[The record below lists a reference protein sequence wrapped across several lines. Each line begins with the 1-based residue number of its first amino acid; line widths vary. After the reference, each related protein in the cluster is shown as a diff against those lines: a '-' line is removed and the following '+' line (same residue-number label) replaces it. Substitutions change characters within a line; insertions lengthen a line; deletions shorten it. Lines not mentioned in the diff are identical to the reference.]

1 MRRLLIAV
9 AAMLAG
15 CLTPPAPPATALPPL
30 PDPTIQEWQRARRTL
45 AALQATAAAPRT
57 RRIALTLWE
66 PRTGRV
72 LSARG
77 ALAVLPP
84 RALRMILLGP
94 GGTTALDLWVD
105 GDRYRFA
112 VPAIDVQKRGD
123 LRAPRE
129 ERRGLPVDFLAFWL
143 LRPASGRLL
152 WHERAHARGVDGD
165 RFVIRDGAAIVDL
178 VAFAGGHV
186 EARRATW
193 SAPGSDGALPRLL
206 DEETVSAGGPG
217 CAEVRYHQ
225 RSTGLDVTVICEE
238 ETLGEPPARALAEP
252 GSGADAP

>member
-1 MRRLLIAV
+1 MRYAIA
-9 AAMLAG
+9 
-15 CLTPPAPPATALPPL
+15 ATALLVGCAPEVAARPPVVEA
-30 PDPTIQEWQRARRTL
+30 PSVAEWGAARR
-45 AALQATAAAPRT
+45 ALLRLHAAAATPRT
-57 RRIALTLWE
+57 LRLSLTLRE

-77 ALAVLPP
+77 AVAIRPP

-94 GGTTALDLWVD
+94 GGTTALDLWIQ
-105 GDRYRFA
+105 GDQWRFA
-112 VPAIDVQKRGD
+112 VPAIDLRKRGD

-152 WHERAHARGVDGD
+152 WHAREGDGD
-165 RFVIRDGAAIVDL
+165 RFVLRDGAAIVDL
-178 VAFAGGHV
+178 RAFGDGRL

-193 SAPGSDGALPRLL
+193 SSPPGDGSPRLL
-206 DEETVSAGGPG
+206 DEETVLASGPG

-225 RSTGLDVTVICEE
+225 ASTGLDVTVVCEG
-238 ETLGEPPARALAEP
+238 ETIGEPPPRALADP
-252 GSGADAP
+252 DAEAP